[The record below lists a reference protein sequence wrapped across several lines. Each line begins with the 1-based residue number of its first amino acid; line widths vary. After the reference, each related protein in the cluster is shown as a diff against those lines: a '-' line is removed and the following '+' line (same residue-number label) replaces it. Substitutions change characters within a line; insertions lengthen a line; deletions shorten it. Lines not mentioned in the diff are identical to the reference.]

1 MYLIETFSRFHARNV
16 YSYTCIRFI
25 EGELVLAH
33 SMTSTVH
40 DLDPHFAKALEKQKK
55 LRVNNQGKIWSVLNH
70 SWISIFQESTRR
82 RTKISTSPGTITAD
96 NQTRRRKPMDSLTRI
111 SRARNAVNSVILH
124 ATVSPTT
131 TMQMFL
137 KPNASPGI

>member
-1 MYLIETFSRFHARNV
+1 
-16 YSYTCIRFI
+16 
-25 EGELVLAH
+25 
-33 SMTSTVH
+33 MTSTVH

-96 NQTRRRKPMDSLTRI
+96 NQTRRRKPMDSLARI
-111 SRARNAVNSVILH
+111 SRARNAANSAI
-124 ATVSPTT
+124 
-131 TMQMFL
+131 
-137 KPNASPGI
+137 